1 MNILIVANTLGGL
14 ALFLLAMSMMTD
26 GLKAYA
32 GHQLKRMLERFTS
45 TPLRGVLAG
54 VVLTGLV
61 QHSGAV
67 TVAVIGFVNA
77 GLMTLRQALG
87 VVFGTNIGTT
97 VTAWLVSLVGIGLNI
112 QVLAMPL
119 LAVGVALRFGLAN
132 KRSQGLGLA
141 LAGFG
146 LFFLGLGIL
155 QAAFG
160 NLAEQTSG
168 HLGSD
173 TGWPI
178 FLLIGFIA
186 TVLTQSSSAALAL
199 IITAA
204 AGGLLTLE
212 AGAAAV
218 IGANLG
224 STSTAVI
231 ASLKATANAKRLV
244 MGHVLFN
251 VLTALVALALF
262 PVLLTSVRAVT
273 GSIEMDSG
281 IGGALALFHT
291 LFNFLGVA
299 LILPFSAPLARWLEK
314 RFKSS
319 EEDLAKPQYLD
330 QTLVELPALAV
341 PALRQELNRQRSLV
355 AEHLALAL
363 RGQAQPMRV
372 EALQLLHQTIVGF
385 IERVS
390 TSPMG
395 SQDAQELAQELRIS
409 RYLDE
414 AVRLVSS
421 ALPVSDAAQSY
432 PTVVHLLG
440 AALDCAVLFKDAE
453 QGPERVGVLLAQ
465 HAAFEAGYQ
474 QAKRALLYEA
484 ARGKRTLADTDA
496 LLDQFSAL
504 RRLIDQMVKADM
516 ALGNVRNPLNR
527 IDVEEQST

>member
-1 MNILIVANTLGGL
+1 MNVHIVTNTLGGL
-14 ALFLLAMSMMTD
+14 ALFLLAMAMMTD

-32 GHQLKRMLERFTS
+32 GHQLKRMLERYTS
-45 TPLRGVLAG
+45 TPLRGVAAG
-54 VVLTGLV
+54 VLVTGLV

-97 VTAWLVSLVGIGLNI
+97 VTVWLVSLVGVGLDI
-112 QVLAMPL
+112 QALAMPL
-119 LAVGVALRFGLAN
+119 LAIGVAMRFGVAN
-132 KRSQGLGLA
+132 KQWQGLGLA
-141 LAGFG
+141 LSGFG

-155 QAAFG
+155 QDAFG

-168 HLGSD
+168 RLGSD
-173 TGWPI
+173 TGWPV
-178 FLLIGFIA
+178 FLFIGFVA

-199 IITAA
+199 VVTAA
-204 AGGLLTLE
+204 AGGLITLE

-231 ASLKATANAKRLV
+231 AALKATANAKRLV

-251 VLTALVALALF
+251 LLTAVVALALF
-262 PVLLTSVRAVT
+262 PVMLAILRAFT
-273 GSIEMDSG
+273 GAVEMGSG
-281 IGGALALFHT
+281 IGSALALFHT
-291 LFNFLGVA
+291 LFNCLGVA
-299 LILPFSAPLARWLEK
+299 LILPFSGVLSRWLEK
-314 RFKSS
+314 RFQST
-319 EEDLAKPQYLD
+319 EENLAKPRYLD
-330 QTLVELPALAV
+330 QTLIELPSLAV
-341 PALRQELNRQRSLV
+341 PALRQELNRQRFLV
-355 AEHLALAL
+355 AEHLALGL
-363 RGQAQPMRV
+363 QGQMQPTRV
-372 EALQLLHQTIVGF
+372 EALKLLHETIAGF

-395 SQDAQELAQELRIS
+395 ARDAQELAQELRIS

-414 AVRLVSS
+414 AARLVSS
-421 ALPVSDAAQSY
+421 ALPISTEARSH
-432 PTVVHLLG
+432 PTVDRLLMS
-440 AALDCAVLFKDAE
+440 ALNCAVLFKDAE
-453 QGPERVGVLLAQ
+453 QGPERVGVLLEQ
-465 HAAFEAGYQ
+465 HAEFEASYQ

-484 ARGKRTLADTDA
+484 ASGKRPLADTDA

-516 ALGNVRNPLNR
+516 ALGDVINRLNT
-527 IDVEEQST
+527 E